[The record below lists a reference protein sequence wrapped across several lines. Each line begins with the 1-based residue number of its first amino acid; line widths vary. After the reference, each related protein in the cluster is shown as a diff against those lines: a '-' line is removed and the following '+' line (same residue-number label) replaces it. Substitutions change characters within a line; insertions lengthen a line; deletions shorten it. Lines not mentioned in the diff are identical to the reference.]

1 MGKGE
6 INHQKAQKKNV
17 SPVENGTRDPPSS
30 RSDAWPVNRLSVW
43 GKNSKESSLLN
54 QRPVHRLSDALIVN
68 YQVTNN
74 VLIFFCGK
82 YRLEIS
88 KF

>member
-30 RSDAWPVNRLSVW
+30 RSDAWPVNRPLVEQGTFLTIFSP
-43 GKNSKESSLLN
+43 NRE
-54 QRPVHRLSDALIVN
+54 PVHRLSDALIVN
-68 YQVTNN
+68 YHVTNN